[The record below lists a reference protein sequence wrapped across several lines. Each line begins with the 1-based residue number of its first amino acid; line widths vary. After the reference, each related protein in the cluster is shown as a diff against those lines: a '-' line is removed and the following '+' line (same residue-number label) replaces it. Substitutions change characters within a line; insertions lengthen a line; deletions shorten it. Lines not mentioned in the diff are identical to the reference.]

1 MPREVSFLPLTR
13 LRQPQVQYPNTRIGY
28 THVHVHV
35 Q

>member
-13 LRQPQVQYPNTRIGY
+13 LQQPGVQYPNTRVRY
-28 THVHVHV
+28 VHVHV